1 MLSFSTC
8 GLDRKEG
15 WSELPPALFSMSVPA
30 DTQFPA
36 KISIDLVKIWEQRI
50 RSTGLMMNGCSF
62 WPTKREP
69 TSGVEAFKE
78 LKNSDKTS
86 CFIWHAWASCSCLK
100 PHHTYPNMAL
110 TSIDFDP
117 EIDLLKIIIWKS
129 MIPLPLSILND
140 PWIHRSV
147 TRQHT
152 NNKGLIPF
160 LLQTEQ
166 RGIEEVAQLQV
177 SKII

>member
-50 RSTGLMMNGCSF
+50 RNGPIDEWMLF
-62 WPTKREP
+62 LTYQTWTHN
-69 TSGVEAFKE
+69 GVEAFKE

-100 PHHTYPNMAL
+100 PLQTYPNMSL
-110 TSIDFDP
+110 TSIGFDP
-117 EIDLLKIIIWKS
+117 NIDLLKITIWKT
-129 MIPLPLSILND
+129 MIPLSLSILND

-152 NNKGLIPF
+152 DNECLIPF
-160 LLQTEQ
+160 LL
-166 RGIEEVAQLQV
+166 
-177 SKII
+177 